1 MMSDPTDLT
10 VLLNQAQD
18 GKQNARDR
26 LFARAA
32 DRVLLYARMRLG
44 TALRA
49 RVDAMDVLQETFL
62 HAERDWQKFRPI
74 SSDPDREL
82 AQWLCAIAENR
93 IRDLAAW
100 HQAGRR
106 DVGREARD
114 VTEVLRQLHR
124 SGHGPATSMVR
135 RDERDRV
142 ADAVDTL
149 PDEDREV
156 LLLRHFEGLTI
167 DAIADRTGR
176 SASSVRRALGR
187 SVQQLGRT
195 LGANP
200 GQAPAT
206 EAVQ

>member
-1 MMSDPTDLT
+1 MTNPTDLT
-10 VLLNQAQD
+10 ILLDSAHSGQRDA
-18 GKQNARDR
+18 KDR

-44 TALRA
+44 TALRT
-49 RVDAMDVLQETFL
+49 RVDPMDVLQETFL
-62 HAERDWQKFRPI
+62 HAHRDWDTFAPTG
-74 SSDPDREL
+74 SDPDREL

-93 IRDLAAW
+93 IRDLADW
-100 HQAGRR
+100 HGAGRR
-106 DVGREARD
+106 NVGREARD
-114 VTEVLRQLHR
+114 VTAVLRELQR

-156 LLLRHFEGLTI
+156 MLLRHFEGLTV
-167 DAIADRTGR
+167 DAIAERTGR

-187 SVQQLGRT
+187 SVQQLGKQ
-195 LGANP
+195 LGA
-200 GQAPAT
+200 
-206 EAVQ
+206 EAV

>member
-1 MMSDPTDLT
+1 MTDSFDLTDL
-10 VLLNQAQD
+10 LLRAKNGERD
-18 GKQNARDR
+18 ARNR

-44 TALRA
+44 TALRT

-62 HAERDWQKFRPI
+62 HAQRDWGGFEPAGP
-74 SSDPDREL
+74 DPDRAL

-100 HQAGRR
+100 HGAARR
-106 DVGREARD
+106 NIGKEARD
-114 VTEVLRQLHR
+114 VTVVLRELQR

-142 ADAVDTL
+142 SDAVDTL

-167 DAIADRTGR
+167 DVIAERTGR

-187 SVQQLGRT
+187 AVRDLGQK
-195 LGANP
+195 LGAEV
-200 GQAPAT
+200 AR
-206 EAVQ
+206 